1 MNAFSMKNMRFSYGE
16 RTLFT
21 DASIEIFAGA
31 ITGIIGANGVGKTTF
46 FDILGGLVKV
56 EDSVCLDYEV
66 DLLYL
71 SQIITVPPAL
81 KMAEIYRLIANLSGR
96 QPLTEVELFGRFRQ
110 ISSRLAHRYITL
122 WNKRSYF
129 CSYGEVRSFLAL
141 SLLTLPAD
149 LYILDEPTAGIDLEL
164 QHYVWLAARHV
175 CEAGASVVV
184 SSHNIE
190 EIVSNCNAFYML
202 RNQSFTPFRSGAEY
216 MKTYTAD
223 NLVQAFLNALETESA
238 PGLPDPKPTV

>member
-1 MNAFSMKNMRFSYGE
+1 MNVFSMKDMRFSYGG
-16 RTLFT
+16 RPLFT
-21 DASIEIFAGA
+21 EASIEIPAGA
-31 ITGIIGANGVGKTTF
+31 ITGIIGANGAGKTTF
-46 FDILGGLVKV
+46 FDMLSGLVRI
-56 EDSVCLDYEV
+56 EDSVCFDHEI

-81 KMAEIYRLIANLSGR
+81 TMAEIYRLIANLSGR
-96 QPLTEVELFGRFRQ
+96 QPLTEVELFARFKQ

-122 WNKRSYF
+122 WSKRSCF

-164 QHYVWLAARHV
+164 QHYVWLAARHA

-190 EIVSNCNAFYML
+190 EIANNCNTFHML

-216 MKTYTAD
+216 METYAAD

-238 PGLPDPKPTV
+238 PAHSSL